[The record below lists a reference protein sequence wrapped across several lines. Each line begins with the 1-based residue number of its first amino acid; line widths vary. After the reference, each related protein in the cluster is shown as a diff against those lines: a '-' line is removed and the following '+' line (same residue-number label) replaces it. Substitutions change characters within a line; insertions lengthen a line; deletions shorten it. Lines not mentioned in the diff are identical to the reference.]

1 MLAYIGSHKA
11 LANLPQY
18 KGSGFTTWLFWR
30 SVYITKLVSLKNKI
44 LVLFDWFKT
53 FLFGR
58 DVSNF

>member
-11 LANLPQY
+11 LANTSHY
-18 KGSGFTTWLFWR
+18 KGSGFTAWLFWR

-53 FLFGR
+53 FVFGR

>member
-11 LANLPQY
+11 LANIRQY
-18 KGSGFTTWLFWR
+18 KGGGFTAWLFWR
-30 SVYITKLVSLKNKI
+30 SVYITKLVSLKNKV

-53 FLFGR
+53 FVFGR